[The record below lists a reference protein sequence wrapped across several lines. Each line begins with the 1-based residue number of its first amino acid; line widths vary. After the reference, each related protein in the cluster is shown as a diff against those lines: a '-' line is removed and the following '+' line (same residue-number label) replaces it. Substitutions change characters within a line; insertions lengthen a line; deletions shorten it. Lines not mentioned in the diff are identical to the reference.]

1 MIKPEKLMIGK
12 AFLFIKMMIKPSE
25 LMIKM
30 VIKIKLMIKLHFYSL
45 K

>member
-1 MIKPEKLMIGK
+1 MIKQEKLMIKK
-12 AFLFIKMMIKPSE
+12 AFLFIKMMIKLSN

-30 VIKIKLMIKLHFYSL
+30 IIKIFLMIKHDFYSL

>member
-1 MIKPEKLMIGK
+1 MIKPEKLMIKK